1 MGSESEKEDSDI
13 NISMIGESLYLFK
26 LYLSRNI
33 FLVSKSNKKNS
44 IFDFFNYKCFLGS
57 PIDDQIKN
65 VFGIYQKNKLEE
77 KINPKE
83 VLIVQVYKYNTL
95 QDKIYLEM
103 EKIRD
108 PKYMPLILFLVD
120 YKRDFCS
127 NDEEYYDEDLNYPE
141 EGKYVYNNAFPLSE
155 IVDRFTIFISD
166 YIYKKEYLLESDE
179 KELTNSGNH
188 KFEEI
193 KNYLLRFFSYH
204 NDLGQKFSIGKDNN
218 KINYD
223 LTQFYYLHTFN
234 ICCIGRNSTGKSSFI
249 NCLLYDKIAKIFN
262 KRNQTAKKI
271 NYYQKTSDPIKV
283 FEIPGFNDKLSV
295 KNSIL
300 NLKILNQELD
310 DIKDEIHVI
319 LYFLDSND
327 EGIFKE
333 EEYEMIKNIFE
344 QKNLK
349 FLFIITKSN
358 EETEKEEII
367 SNINKGIS
375 KALGPI
381 KFDKAYEIFLQVKA
395 HENNCIFVNFDSKKY
410 GQCKLFNK
418 LISILKET
426 NIYKTYDKKL
436 FSYDKFNEL
445 LTKEIDIRKIR
456 AKKILLD
463 NSIGPSVEGILPGID
478 LAVQKC
484 AINKIANIFG
494 LEIVNLIQK
503 NDDFIDKN
511 NFNIINN
518 FEIEEQNNNYY
529 QLNESDFI
537 TNYNKNIYVY
547 YSFIGKGSNLTAGY
561 YFPYKCCEN
570 FINDL
575 CKYYIEKVNLLSGSI
590 LKASEY
596 LEWRIKNINE

>member
-1 MGSESEKEDSDI
+1 
-13 NISMIGESLYLFK
+13 
-26 LYLSRNI
+26 
-33 FLVSKSNKKNS
+33 
-44 IFDFFNYKCFLGS
+44 
-57 PIDDQIKN
+57 
-65 VFGIYQKNKLEE
+65 
-77 KINPKE
+77 
-83 VLIVQVYKYNTL
+83 
-95 QDKIYLEM
+95 M